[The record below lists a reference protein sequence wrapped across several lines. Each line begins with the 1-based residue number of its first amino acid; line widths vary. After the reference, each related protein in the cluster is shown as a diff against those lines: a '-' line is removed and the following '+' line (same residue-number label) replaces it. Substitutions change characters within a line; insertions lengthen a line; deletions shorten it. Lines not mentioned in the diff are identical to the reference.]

1 MDKLKLIKLIV
12 VVLTFL
18 LVFGTLAALGTVY
31 RKVSSS
37 GGNIAVSNLNLHQ
50 PDGSSIEDFKLQ
62 DQKLY
67 LLIKYGGQPD
77 RIIIID
83 SAEPTAKPAVIRIQ

>member
-37 GGNIAVSNLNLHQ
+37 GNIAVFNLNLHQ